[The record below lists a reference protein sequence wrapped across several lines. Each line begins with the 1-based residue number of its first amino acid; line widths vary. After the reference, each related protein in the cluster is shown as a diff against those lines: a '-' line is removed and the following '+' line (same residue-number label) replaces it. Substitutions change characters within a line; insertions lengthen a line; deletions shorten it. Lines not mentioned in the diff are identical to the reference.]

1 VQEVDYRIDGMIE
14 RLEPIRAE
22 ANAKLE
28 ETADQASPHVIR

>member
-14 RLEPIRAE
+14 RLERIRAE

-28 ETADQASPHVIR
+28 ENG